1 MPVFH
6 HPRRV
11 VIDEGGETQPAKA
24 LIPIAAILIGAGI
37 LGLIETLLGWL
48 EVALGV
54 LGNVPVPLVLL
65 LPGALA
71 FTAAGFII
79 GRRAT
84 LTIHPAPP
92 LGGPIQAQVIAV
104 GPQRR
109 RALSQGRTPLPTSTN
124 TAETVPAIGPVDRAS
139 RRQRGA
145 Q

>member
-71 FTAAGFII
+71 FAAAGFII
-79 GRRAT
+79 GRRAV

-104 GPQRR
+104 GPPR
-109 RALSQGRTPLPTSTN
+109 RALDVPRQTRVITRADGAAASQDIAG
-124 TAETVPAIGPVDRAS
+124 

-145 Q
+145 L

>member
-24 LIPIAAILIGAGI
+24 LIPLAAVLVGVGI
-37 LGLIETLLGWL
+37 LGLIETILGWL
-48 EVALGV
+48 NVALGV

-71 FTAAGFII
+71 FAAAGFII

-92 LGGPIQAQVIAV
+92 LGGPIQARVIAV
-104 GPQRR
+104 GPPR
-109 RALSQGRTPLPTSTN
+109 RALGVPEQARLITRADGAAASQDIAGR
-124 TAETVPAIGPVDRAS
+124 RH
-139 RRQRGA
+139 
-145 Q
+145 